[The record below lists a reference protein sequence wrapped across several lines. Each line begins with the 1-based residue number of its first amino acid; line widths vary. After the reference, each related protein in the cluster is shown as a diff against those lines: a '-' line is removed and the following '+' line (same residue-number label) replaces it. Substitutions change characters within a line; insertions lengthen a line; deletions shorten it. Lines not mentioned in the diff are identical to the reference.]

1 MRDLSIDFTALSFVA
16 PEKVRFRY
24 ILEGQ
29 DPEWKEVVND
39 RRAHYSNLPHGRY
52 RFRVQAS
59 NNSGVWNEAGAV
71 LQFAIAPAYYETRWF
86 QALCAAAFVGMFWTA
101 HRLRVR
107 HVVRQLNLT
116 VEARVDERTRIARE
130 LHDTLLQSFQG
141 LLLMFQSALNLL
153 PDRPVEA
160 RQRLER
166 ALDQAVRRRPRP
178 GMRCKGSE
186 PQASRRPILPGA
198 SGTSSRN

>member
-1 MRDLSIDFTALSFVA
+1 MLNAAASADPDKPALGVPFSKQSARSGGFVA
-16 PEKVRFRY
+16 PEKIRFRY

-29 DPEWKEVVND
+29 DPEWKEVVNY

-59 NNSGVWNEAGAV
+59 NNSGVWNEKGAV

-86 QALCAAAFVGMFWTA
+86 QALCAAAIVGLFWTA
-101 HRLRVR
+101 HRLHVR

-130 LHDTLLQSFQG
+130 LHDTLLQGFQG
-141 LLLMFQSALNLL
+141 LLLMFESALK
-153 PDRPVEA
+153 
-160 RQRLER
+160 
-166 ALDQAVRRRPRP
+166 RRRPARN
-178 GMRCKGSE
+178 
-186 PQASRRPILPGA
+186 ATT
-198 SGTSSRN
+198 TSAG